1 MTDPVPQEQQED
13 LLATVGEN
21 IGSAAGKIVAGAKHT
36 AESLGAE
43 KAELTRVAV
52 KVRAKARTAIKQTKK
67 KAKKAAKSP
76 KKTVKFS
83 KKVVAKTKKSPKPV
97 APKLNRP

>member
-21 IGSAAGKIVAGAKHT
+21 IGSAAGKIVAGVKHT
-36 AESLGAE
+36 AESLGTE

-52 KVRAKARTAIKQTKK
+52 KVRAKARTAITRTTK
-67 KAKKAAKSP
+67 KAKKAAKSA
-76 KKTVKFS
+76 TQAVKS
-83 KKVVAKTKKSPKPV
+83 AKKVLAKAKQSVKRVAR
-97 APKLNRP
+97 KLKRR